1 MGASENAGHDS
12 RVFVRLRG
20 RPGGAVGTSGC
31 RPPPPGPLQP
41 GGARRPEPRL
51 RAAHRGPAPCDVG
64 SDLQS
69 VATEVVGLAD
79 TFSRRPRRPRDG
91 HSSVVK
97 RQGPKRHAERTKRR
111 AGCERERCR
120 PTLPS
125 AELGSSSEGKRGN
138 TPLPPPKYPL
148 RVFRDAVIQEE
159 APGAHPGR
167 GGEGEGWVPWVPWPP
182 AGGAAVSEA
191 GAPERGRKGGCQ
203 ESR

>member
-1 MGASENAGHDS
+1 MS
-12 RVFVRLRG
+12 
-20 RPGGAVGTSGC
+20 P
-31 RPPPPGPLQP
+31 PPPPGPRQP

-167 GGEGEGWVPWVPWPP
+167 GGEGGVGSVGPVASGRWS
-182 AGGAAVSEA
+182 GR
-191 GAPERGRKGGCQ
+191 ERGR
-203 ESR
+203 RP